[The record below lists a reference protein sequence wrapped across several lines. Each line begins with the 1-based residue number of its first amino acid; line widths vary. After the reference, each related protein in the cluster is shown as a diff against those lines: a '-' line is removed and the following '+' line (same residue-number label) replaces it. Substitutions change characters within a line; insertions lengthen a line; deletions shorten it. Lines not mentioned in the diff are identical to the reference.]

1 MEGLVAQLLSKF
13 EQGKITRRKL
23 AEVIAIAA
31 TTLYGGSKVPTVSA
45 AAPSPALVGG
55 RGTLRTLLVNHISY
69 GCPDYRPARDF
80 YSEVMGMELAAPP
93 ANANNNG
100 RPVTQAT
107 LTIGKRGTTPPGS
120 PAGIPNPFIIV
131 RNGRGTQEPG
141 GGIRG
146 GEAMPPPPVK
156 ATIDHIAY
164 TIADWDQ
171 KKVLEILKKRGL
183 RGRNMTEPR
192 EDTVNSYHV
201 MDPHGYD
208 VQIAG
213 IKMSAFGGGNG

>member
-1 MEGLVAQLLSKF
+1 MEGLVAQLLAKF
-13 EQGKITRRKL
+13 EEGKITRRKL
-23 AEVIAIAA
+23 AETLAIAA
-31 TTLYGGSKVPTVSA
+31 ATLYGGSKVSASA
-45 AAPSPALVGG
+45 AAPSPAVAGG

-80 YSEVMGMELAAPP
+80 YAEVMGMELVPQTP
-93 ANANNNG
+93 NANNSG

-107 LTIGKRGTTPPGS
+107 LTIGPRGKTPPGS
-120 PAGIPNPFIIV
+120 PPGTPAPFIIV

-146 GEAMPPPPVK
+146 GDAMPPPPVK
-156 ATIDHIAY
+156 ALINHIAY

-201 MDPHGYD
+201 MDPHGFD
-208 VQIAG
+208 VQISG
-213 IKMSAFGGGNG
+213 IKMTAFGGGS

>member
-1 MEGLVAQLLSKF
+1 MEGLVAQLLAKF
-13 EQGKITRRKL
+13 EQGQITRRRF
-23 AEVIAIAA
+23 AETIAIAA
-31 TTLYGGSKVPTVSA
+31 TTLYGGGTVPVSA
-45 AAPSPALVGG
+45 ATPSPAAGG

-80 YSEVMGMELAAPP
+80 YSEVMGMELATPAPNP
-93 ANANNNG
+93 NNNG

-107 LTIGKRGTTPPGS
+107 LTIGTRGTTPPGS
-120 PAGIPNPFIIV
+120 PAGTPNPFIIV

-156 ATIDHIAY
+156 AVIDHIAY

-171 KKVLEILKKRGL
+171 KRVLEILKKRGL
-183 RGRNMTEPR
+183 RARNMTEPR

-213 IKMSAFGGGNG
+213 IKMSAFGNG

>member
-1 MEGLVAQLLSKF
+1 MEGLIAQLLTKF

-23 AEVIAIAA
+23 AETLAIATA
-31 TTLYGGSKVPTVSA
+31 TLYGGSKVSASAA
-45 AAPSPALVGG
+45 AAPSPAIAGG
-55 RGTLRTLLVNHISY
+55 RGTLKTLLVNHISY

-80 YSEVMGMELAAPP
+80 YAEVMGMELVPP
-93 ANANNNG
+93 NPNANNNG

-107 LTIGKRGTTPPGS
+107 LTIGSRGKTPPGM
-120 PAGIPNPFIIV
+120 PAGTPAPFIIV

-192 EDTVNSYHV
+192 EDSVNSYHV
-201 MDPHGYD
+201 MDPHGFD

-213 IKMSAFGGGNG
+213 IKMTAFSS